1 MASEFPFKEV
11 ANLPEQETTS
21 PMVQWPNGLE
31 FLLRNLLR
39 FFDLVFEI
47 PLDAENNARHQHRGS
62 N

>member
-1 MASEFPFKEV
+1 MAQWP
-11 ANLPEQETTS
+11 NG
-21 PMVQWPNGLE
+21 PMAQWPNGLE

>member
-21 PMVQWPNGLE
+21 PIAQQLNSLE
-31 FLLRNLLR
+31 FLLRDLLR